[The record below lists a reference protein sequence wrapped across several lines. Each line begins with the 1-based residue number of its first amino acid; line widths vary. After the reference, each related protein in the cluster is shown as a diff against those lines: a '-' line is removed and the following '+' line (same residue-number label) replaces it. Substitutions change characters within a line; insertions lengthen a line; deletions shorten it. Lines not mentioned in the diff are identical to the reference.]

1 MHSPIDEQAHGR
13 SHTLPPDRRTA
24 SHLSAKEHEMKRF
37 LIPAIIAGA
46 IVSPSVF
53 AESATHGKTRE
64 EVRAELVQARAA
76 GVFDAPDATYPA
88 AQLRAAAALQNAG
101 TSAAN
106 AANADASSVGG
117 TATGGSQSGRRTV
130 TAPEARDSIYFGQ

>member
-1 MHSPIDEQAHGR
+1 
-13 SHTLPPDRRTA
+13 
-24 SHLSAKEHEMKRF
+24 MKRF

-46 IVSPSVF
+46 IVSSSVF

-88 AQLRAAAALQNAG
+88 AQLRAAAALQNA
-101 TSAAN
+101 
-106 AANADASSVGG
+106 ANADASSVGG

>member
-1 MHSPIDEQAHGR
+1 
-13 SHTLPPDRRTA
+13 
-24 SHLSAKEHEMKRF
+24 MKRF

-46 IVSPSVF
+46 IVSSSVF

-76 GVFDAPDATYPA
+76 GVFDAPDATYPD
-88 AQLRAAAALQNAG
+88 AQLRAAAALQNAS
-101 TSAAN
+101 TS

-117 TATGGSQSGRRTV
+117 TATGGTQSGRRTV
-130 TAPEARDSIYFGQ
+130 TAPEGRDSIYFGQ